1 MTTNTT
7 TGFGPRA
14 MIRGLAWDVGLP
26 LAAYYA
32 LHLLGAG
39 DWAALLTASCVAG
52 ARIVWGVARERTLNL
67 FATVMLIVF
76 GLGLVLAM
84 VSGDARFLLLKNS
97 IVTSTVGLTFL
108 ATTLRGRPLTLAALQ
123 SFTPGRSTELAEQYR
138 TDPRVRRGHRL
149 SSAVWGAGLLLESI
163 VRMPLIYLLPIDVM
177 VGVSEAM
184 TIATFAGLITWNA
197 RYIRRA
203 RVQLT

>member
-1 MTTNTT
+1 
-7 TGFGPRA
+7 
-14 MIRGLAWDVGLP
+14 
-26 LAAYYA
+26 
-32 LHLLGAG
+32 
-39 DWAALLTASCVAG
+39 
-52 ARIVWGVARERTLNL
+52 
-67 FATVMLIVF
+67 
-76 GLGLVLAM
+76 
-84 VSGDARFLLLKNS
+84 
-97 IVTSTVGLTFL
+97 
-108 ATTLRGRPLTLAALQ
+108 
-123 SFTPGRSTELAEQYR
+123 
-138 TDPRVRRGHRL
+138 VRRGHRL